1 MRSLLYTCLLTIAA
15 AGVAAGGPEAFP
27 LVAMQRE
34 AVEGMVWD
42 FSPVTLGTQTFNGR
56 LEGLG
61 AGVCGIG
68 YDLKGGWEVLEA
80 HVGYTKNVSPS
91 RKCRFTIMADQ
102 QPVYTSGEIRG
113 GQEPEFIRVPVE
125 GKKMILMRIEPI
137 SYGGTLNACFGEPML
152 KRGLTADQKATPYQV
167 EVNGSRVPYD
177 QVNPPATFPIILPIT
192 SGESNVQVKIV
203 NDSQAR
209 KLKITTSTPTP
220 STP

>member
-1 MRSLLYTCLLTIAA
+1 MRRLLCACLLSLAA
-15 AGVAAGGPEAFP
+15 IGVASGGPEAFP

-42 FSPVTLGTQTFNGR
+42 FSPVTLGSQTFNGR

-91 RKCRFTIMADQ
+91 RKCRFSVVADQ
-102 QPVYTSGEIRG
+102 QTLYTSGEIKG

-125 GKKMILMRIEPI
+125 GKKIILMRIEPI

-177 QVNPPATFPIILPIT
+177 QVNAPASFPIILPIT
-192 SGESNVQVKIV
+192 SGESTVQVKIV
-203 NDSQAR
+203 NDTQLR
-209 KLKITTSTPTP
+209 KLMITTSKPTTP
-220 STP
+220 